1 MEKAGASPKTLKA
14 LIESPCKKCM
24 GNAELM
30 SFGGKITGFI
40 QIPDN

>member
-1 MEKAGASPKTLKA
+1 MKKAGESPKTLKV
-14 LIESPCKKCM
+14 LIESPCKKRM

-30 SFGGKITGFI
+30 SFGRKITGFI